1 MHLQVEQ
8 RYQQE
13 LGRKV
18 QLAKTDAYMRSHTLA
33 GTAILDPTSRL
44 HQHPSDCVAVK
55 PASFGLGRASPQA
68 LRLVAARHGGS
79 GDQELQ
85 DSCLLPRK
93 YR

>member
-1 MHLQVEQ
+1 MEQ

-13 LGRKV
+13 MGRGV

-55 PASFGLGRASPQA
+55 PASFGLGRASQQA
-68 LRLVAARHGGS
+68 LRLVAARHGGA
-79 GDQELQ
+79 DQEPL

-93 YR
+93 HR